1 MRILTLIH
9 EYPPIGGGGGK
20 VAQDL
25 ARALVKRGHEVRVIA
40 PSHRDLEQ
48 DDPADGV
55 RVVRISS
62 FRMRQFAADLLAMSG
77 YLVVGLAVGLW
88 NILTWRPHLMH
99 VHFAVPAGGLTWI
112 LSKLTGVPYV
122 LTAHLGDVPGGVP
135 EKTDAWFRWVYP
147 FTHRIWRDAAQVTA
161 ISEHTRR
168 LALAHYP
175 VDIQVIPNGIELG
188 EDFSETLEAVNHPP
202 QIVFAG
208 RFVPQK
214 NPIQLVNIL
223 ARAADLPWRA
233 VMIGDGA
240 LMDETRREIE
250 RLGLQE
256 RVTLTGW
263 ILPEQVHAH
272 FAQSDIL
279 LMPSLSEGIP
289 MVGLQALV
297 SGQAIVASRVGGLL
311 DLVEQGQ
318 NGFLHEP
325 SDVDGFVASLRSL
338 LMDDGAL
345 LRARNA
351 SLKIAHRFDL
361 VHIVDR
367 YENMF
372 AKAARLNVKLK
383 KNS

>member
-9 EYPPIGGGGGK
+9 EYPPIGGGGGR

-40 PSHRDLEQ
+40 PHHRSLEV
-48 DDPADGV
+48 DDPTDGV
-55 RVVRISS
+55 KVIRISS
-62 FRMRQFAADLLAMSG
+62 FRSKQFAADLLAMGG
-77 YLVVGLAVGLW
+77 YLIVGLLTGLW
-88 NILTWRPHLMH
+88 QILTWKPQLIH
-99 VHFAVPAGGLTWI
+99 VHFAVPAGVLTWI

-135 EKTDAWFRWVYP
+135 EKTDSWFRWVYP
-147 FTHRIWRDAAQVTA
+147 FTPRIWRDAAQVTA

-175 VDIQVIPNGIELG
+175 VEIEVIPNGIELSA
-188 EDFSETLEAVNHPP
+188 DFSETLTAVHHPP

-223 ARAADLPWRA
+223 ARVADLPWQA
-233 VMIGDGA
+233 VMIGDGV

-250 RLGLQE
+250 RLGLHE

-263 ILPEQVHAH
+263 ILPEQVHVY

-289 MVGLQALV
+289 MVGLQALL
-297 SGQAIVASRVGGLL
+297 SGHAIVASRVGGLI
-311 DLVEQGQ
+311 DLVEQGG

-325 SDVDGFVASLRSL
+325 ADLDGFVFSLRSL
-338 LMDDGAL
+338 LSDESAL

-361 VHIVDR
+361 VRIVDR
-367 YENMF
+367 YESIF
-372 AKAARLNVKLK
+372 TKVIGECQKQ
-383 KNS
+383 

>member
-40 PSHRDLEQ
+40 PHHKSLVA
-48 DDPADGV
+48 DDRTDGV
-55 RVVRISS
+55 KVIRIPS
-62 FRMRQFAADLLAMSG
+62 FRSKQFAADLLAMSG
-77 YLVVGLAVGLW
+77 YLIVGLVTGLW
-88 NILTWRPHLMH
+88 QILTWKPDVLH
-99 VHFAVPAGGLTWI
+99 VHFAVPAGMLTWL
-112 LSKLTGVPYV
+112 LSRLTGVPYV
-122 LTAHLGDVPGGVP
+122 MTAHLGDVPGGVP
-135 EKTDAWFRWVYP
+135 EKTDGWFRWVYP
-147 FTHRIWRDAAQVTA
+147 FTPRIWHNAAQVTA

-168 LALAHYP
+168 LALVHYP
-175 VDIQVIPNGIELG
+175 VDIEVIPNGIELG
-188 EDFSETLEAVNHPP
+188 ENFPEALHVVNHPP

-208 RFVPQK
+208 RFVQQK

-223 ARAADLPWRA
+223 ALVADLPWHA

-240 LMDETRREIE
+240 LMGETQREVE
-250 RLGLQE
+250 RLGLRD

-263 ILPEQVHAH
+263 ILPEQVHAY

-297 SGQAIVASRVGGLL
+297 SGLAIVASRVGGLI
-311 DLVEQGQ
+311 DLVEQGG

-325 SDVDGFVASLRSL
+325 SDVDGFVTSLRSL
-338 LMDDGAL
+338 LMNDEVL

-361 VHIVDR
+361 VQIVDR
-367 YENMF
+367 YEKIF
-372 AKAARLNVKLK
+372 LEAAHLVSKSGK
-383 KNS
+383 DS

>member
-9 EYPPIGGGGGK
+9 EYPPIGGGGGR

-25 ARALVKRGHEVRVIA
+25 ARALVKRGHQVRVIA
-40 PSHRDLEQ
+40 PHHKDLER

-55 RVVRISS
+55 RVIRISS
-62 FRMRQFAADLLAMSG
+62 LRTRQFAADMLAMSG
-77 YLVVGLAVGLW
+77 YLIVGLAVGLW
-88 NILTWRPHLMH
+88 QVFTWKPDVLH
-99 VHFAVPAGGLTWI
+99 VHFAVPAGVLTWI

-122 LTAHLGDVPGGVP
+122 LTTHLGDVPGGVP
-135 EKTDAWFRWVYP
+135 EKTDAWFRWIYP
-147 FTHRIWRDAAQVTA
+147 FTPRIWRDAAQVTA

-175 VDIQVIPNGIELG
+175 VEIEVIPNGIELG
-188 EDFSETLEAVNHPP
+188 ADFSETLAAVHHPP

-223 ARAADLPWRA
+223 ARAADLPWQA

-250 RLGLQE
+250 RLGLRE

-272 FAQSDIL
+272 FAHSDIL

-289 MVGLQALV
+289 MVGLQALL
-297 SGQAIVASRVGGLL
+297 SGHAIVASRVGGLI
-311 DLVEQGQ
+311 DLVEQGG

-325 SDVDGFVASLRSL
+325 ADLDGFVASLRSL
-338 LMDDGAL
+338 LSDEGLL

-351 SLKIAHRFDL
+351 SLRIARQFDL
-361 VHIVDR
+361 VRIVDR
-367 YENMF
+367 YENIF
-372 AKAARLNVKLK
+372 INIVGKRHI
-383 KNS
+383 